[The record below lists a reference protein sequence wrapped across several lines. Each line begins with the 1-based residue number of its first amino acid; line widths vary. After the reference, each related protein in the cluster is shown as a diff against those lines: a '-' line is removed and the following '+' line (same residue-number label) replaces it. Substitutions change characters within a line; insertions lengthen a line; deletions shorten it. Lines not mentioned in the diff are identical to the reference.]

1 MVTVLRRPVEC
12 FRCKKQ
18 VEKADSLLTKDMNG
32 EQKYECFGCYK
43 KSRDTF
49 IGWAEREEKVK
60 KDYRCARCNYKFKSE
75 KAICPYCSKSDMVV
89 KGNISVTD
97 LL

>member
-1 MVTVLRRPVEC
+1 MTTVLRKPVEC

-18 VEKADSLLTKDMNG
+18 VEKADSLLTKIGG

-49 IGWAEREEKVK
+49 VDWAEREEKVK
-60 KDYRCARCNYKFKSE
+60 KEYRCARCNYKFK
-75 KAICPYCSKSDMVV
+75 APNPVCPYCNKSDMVV
-89 KGNISVTD
+89 KGNISVID